1 MFFLAEII
9 CLSGCLMNCYDSSNC
24 LALLVGAA
32 MWCGVL
38 LEHQKGVKRSSRI
51 FLGKG
56 SGEPLG
62 AALIQTSDI
71 LSPV

>member
-1 MFFLAEII
+1 
-9 CLSGCLMNCYDSSNC
+9 
-24 LALLVGAA
+24 